1 VEGDRALPDVLRLT
15 EPESRK
21 GFFLH
26 DTGPSDGEKSSGEQF
41 AFFGLIS
48 KADFPPL
55 DCGTD
60 SSHSRVVGGFHSL
73 MIQKGE
79 QVVPVFETQ

>member
-1 VEGDRALPDVLRLT
+1 MNEEVEGIL
-15 EPESRK
+15 S
-21 GFFLH
+21 LH
-26 DTGPSDGEKSSGEQF
+26 DAGPSDGQQSSGEQF

-60 SSHSRVVGGFHSL
+60 SSLSRVVGGFHSL

-79 QVVPVFETQ
+79 QVVPMFDSNSLSKK